1 MIAVAVINLDKE
13 TSAILFSCLAEADGF
28 TLRGNYASYALAE
41 RALCFSEVD
50 VIIVDAGREPGS
62 VLKLRKKEYNKEI
75 VVLMNGSDGEA
86 LAAALRCGAADC
98 LVKPIEVLR
107 LQRSLEFLKER
118 MEEKINITSQRDV
131 DEKIL
136 GLIELPKDNLF
147 FNKSV
152 KGVNPYTLQ
161 KIWEC
166 MEENKKWQTIDEIA
180 TETMLSKTAVCKY
193 LNHMELEGMLK
204 KRYARGAQGRPKMEV
219 FPGTENL
226 VHNEMMSERNI
237 R

>member
-13 TSAILFSCLAEADGF
+13 TSAMLLPCLAETDGF
-28 TLRGNYASYALAE
+28 TLHGNYASYALAE
-41 RALCFSEVD
+41 RTLRFSEVD

-62 VLKLRKKEYNKEI
+62 VLKLRRKEYNKEI

-86 LAAALRCGAADC
+86 LAAALRYGAADC
-98 LVKPIEVLR
+98 LVKPVEVLR
-107 LQRSLEFLKER
+107 LQRSLEFLKAR
-118 MEEKINITSQRDV
+118 MAEKTSITSQRDV

-136 GLIELPKDNLF
+136 GLVELPKSNLF
-147 FNKSV
+147 FNKSI

-180 TETMLSKTAVCKY
+180 TWTMLSKTAVCRY
-193 LNHMELEGMLK
+193 LNHMEREGVLK

-219 FPGTENL
+219 FPCAENQ
-226 VHNEMMSERNI
+226 VHDEMMSERNI